1 MLARLSAAPLIAF
14 DATYPAEMTTRLAIT
29 GHRGLSAEVE
39 AEIDRMIRDAV
50 AASDG
55 AVIGVSC
62 LADGA
67 DAVFAQAVLDAGGV
81 LVAVLPA
88 ARYRE
93 ALPEDYR
100 PVYDRLLARAGKVVQ
115 LPFVTPD
122 PHAYMEAG
130 KRMIE
135 ESDSLLAVWDG
146 RPGRGAGGTADVVA
160 HARSRGVPVT
170 VLWPEGAVR

>member
-1 MLARLSAAPLIAF
+1 MP
-14 DATYPAEMTTRLAIT
+14 TQLAIT
-29 GHRGLSAEVE
+29 GHRGLSAELE
-39 AEIDRMIRDAV
+39 AEVDRMIRAV
-50 AASDG
+50 VAQNGSL
-55 AVIGVSC
+55 VGVSC

-67 DAVFAQAVLDAGGV
+67 DAVFAQAVLDAGGS

-115 LPFVTPD
+115 LPYVTPD
-122 PHAYMEAG
+122 SHAYMEAG
-130 KRMIE
+130 KRMID

-146 RPGRGAGGTADVVA
+146 QPGRGPGGTADVVA
-160 HARSRGVPVT
+160 YARSRGVPVT
-170 VLWPEGAVR
+170 VVWPEGADR

>member
-1 MLARLSAAPLIAF
+1 M
-14 DATYPAEMTTRLAIT
+14 TRLAIT
-29 GHRGLSAEVE
+29 GHRGLSAELE
-39 AEIDRMIRDAV
+39 AEVDRMIRAAV
-50 AASDG
+50 DRSGDL
-55 AVIGVSC
+55 VGVSC

-67 DAVFAQAVLDAGGV
+67 DAVFARAVLDAGGA

-88 ARYRE
+88 LEYRDS
-93 ALPEDYR
+93 LPEDYR

-122 PHAYMEAG
+122 PDAYMEAG
-130 KRMIE
+130 KRMVE

-146 RPGRGAGGTADVVA
+146 LPGRGPGGTADVVA
-160 HARSRGVPVT
+160 YARSRGVPVT

>member
-1 MLARLSAAPLIAF
+1 
-14 DATYPAEMTTRLAIT
+14 MTQLAIT
-29 GHRGLSAEVE
+29 GHRGLSAEIEAKIE
-39 AEIDRMIRDAV
+39 AEIDQVIRAAV
-50 AASDG
+50 AENGD
-55 AVIGVSC
+55 VVGVSC

-67 DAVFAQAVLDAGGV
+67 DAVFAQAVLDAGGS

-88 ARYRE
+88 AEYRE
-93 ALPEDYR
+93 SLPEHYR

-130 KRMIE
+130 KRMVD

-146 RPGRGAGGTADVVA
+146 QPGRGPGGTADVVA
-160 HARSRGVPVT
+160 YARSKGVPVT
-170 VLWPEGAVR
+170 VLWPEGAIR

>member
-1 MLARLSAAPLIAF
+1 
-14 DATYPAEMTTRLAIT
+14 MTTRLAIT
-29 GHRGLSAEVE
+29 GHRGLSADLE
-39 AEIDRMIRDAV
+39 AEVDRMIRAAV
-50 AASDG
+50 AATGS
-55 AVIGVSC
+55 VVGVSC

-67 DAVFAQAVLDAGGV
+67 DAVFAQAVLDAGGA

-93 ALPEDYR
+93 ALPELYR

-115 LPFVTPD
+115 LEFITPD

-130 KRMIE
+130 KRMVD
-135 ESDSLLAVWDG
+135 ESDVLLAVWDG
-146 RPGRGAGGTADVVA
+146 LPGRGPGGTADVVA
-160 HARSRGVPVT
+160 YARSRGVPVT

>member
-1 MLARLSAAPLIAF
+1 M
-14 DATYPAEMTTRLAIT
+14 TRLGIT
-29 GHRGLSAEVE
+29 GHRGLSAELE
-39 AEIDRMIRDAV
+39 AEVDRMIRAAV
-50 AASDG
+50 ERGGDL
-55 AVIGVSC
+55 VGVSC

-67 DAVFAQAVLDAGGV
+67 DAVFAQAVLDVGGS

-88 ARYRE
+88 VEYRQS
-93 ALPEDYR
+93 LPEDYR

-122 PHAYMEAG
+122 PGAYLEAG
-130 KRMIE
+130 MRLVE

-146 RPGRGAGGTADVVA
+146 LPGRGPGGTADVVA
-160 HARSRGVPVT
+160 YARSRGVPVT